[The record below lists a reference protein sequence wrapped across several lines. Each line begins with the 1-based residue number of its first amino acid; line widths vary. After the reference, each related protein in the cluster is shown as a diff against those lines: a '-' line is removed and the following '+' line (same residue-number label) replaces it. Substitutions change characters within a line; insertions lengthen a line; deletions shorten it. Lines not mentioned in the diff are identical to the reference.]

1 MYFALRLSARYLL
14 VTVLSVSVWAPSLW
28 AAPYLELMDTPT
40 PDRPFG
46 GRSSVSDGSAAY
58 FNPARLSVTQRSFS
72 ISYLAHYSKLQIN
85 GVARPTGYD
94 IPESIYQAKRLVNG
108 EALPLNFRPL
118 PTADISKAA
127 HHGEGDDLK
136 QNIMMTLS
144 MPLIDGM
151 LSLGMTSIFLW
162 APYKNY
168 GHFSSMNRRSFSTMN
183 SSMSCMAT
191 ALR

>member
-1 MYFALRLSARYLL
+1 MSAWAPFLGLRLTWVDGYS
-14 VTVLSVSVWAPSLW
+14 TH
-28 AAPYLELMDTPT
+28 
-40 PDRPFG
+40 RPFG
-46 GRSSVSDGSAAY
+46 GRSSVTDGSAAY

-144 MPLIDGM
+144 MPLIDGVRR
-151 LSLGMTSIFLW
+151 W
-162 APYKNY
+162 EW
-168 GHFSSMNRRSFSTMN
+168 HFSVGTLQKLRPFFVDEQAQFFNN
-183 SSMSCMAT
+183 ELKYDCMAI
-191 ALR
+191 ASG